1 MSIYETYLCVL
12 LLQIKSFIIL
22 SLVTILQNIDAQT
35 NKEDAVQIIDHPQ
48 KNEYILQSHGTDKH
62 KYGYELKENKHFHHT
77 TTELDGVRL
86 GCYGHVLEGKKY
98 STQYVADIKGYRPVY
113 TYNVINV
120 YPKSGGVR
128 EATFIGNFNE
138 DKEKSEN
145 IRYFFPEGCRGDDH
159 NIIIPAEKNPMPPP
173 VIRKVTTPEPPKPTT
188 TKPPVTPKP
197 TTQPPPSPTPPRRT
211 IEQSVPVINVVRIDP
226 EPTTQKQT
234 PPPEKY
240 LPPPNTY
247 LPPIVTPAPALKGN
261 YITKELPP
269 ITQPKVIP
277 TTPKPAPKADPKQAP
292 KVEPKPAPKPA
303 IKAEPKPTLKPAPK
317 VEVIATPKP
326 TPKAP
331 EPKPTP
337 AVFKKPIVVAPIP
350 EEPKNTCEAKSCCS
364 EDDAIPKLVIPINLG
379 AAKSGSCPRFAKL
392 IVPADS
398 VGMES
403 LKTLLSNP
411 SELAK
416 TIIKS
421 LS

>member
-1 MSIYETYLCVL
+1 MSV
-12 LLQIKSFIIL
+12 IKSFIFITL
-22 SLVTILQNIDAQT
+22 FTILQNIDAQDQI
-35 NKEDAVQIIDHPQ
+35 DAVQFIDHPQ

-138 DKEKSEN
+138 DKDKSEN
-145 IRYFFPEGCRGDDH
+145 IRYFFPEGCRGDDS

-173 VIRKVTTPEPPKPTT
+173 VIRVVEPSPRPTPTPAPTTPKT
-188 TKPPVTPKP
+188 TPKP
-197 TTQPPPSPTPPRRT
+197 PTQPPPTPRRT
-211 IEQSVPVINVVRIDP
+211 IEQSVP
-226 EPTTQKQT
+226 
-234 PPPEKY
+234 
-240 LPPPNTY
+240 
-247 LPPIVTPAPALKGN
+247 
-261 YITKELPP
+261 
-269 ITQPKVIP
+269 PKLIP
-277 TTPKPAPKADPKQAP
+277 TTRQPKADIPAPKAAP
-292 KVEPKPAPKPA
+292 KVEPKPAPK
-303 IKAEPKPTLKPAPK
+303 AEPKPSPPKPAPK
-317 VEVIATPKP
+317 VEPKP
-326 TPKAP
+326 APPKAAP
-331 EPKPTP
+331 KVEPKPTP
-337 AVFKKPIVVAPIP
+337 ALFKKPIVVAPIP
-350 EEPKNTCEAKSCCS
+350 EEPKNSCEVKTCCN
-364 EDDAIPKLVIPINLG
+364 DDESVPKLVIPINLG
-379 AAKSGSCPRFAKL
+379 VAKDGSCPRFAKL
-392 IVPADS
+392 VVPADS

>member
-1 MSIYETYLCVL
+1 MSV
-12 LLQIKSFIIL
+12 IKSFIFITL
-22 SLVTILQNIDAQT
+22 FTILQNIDAQDQI
-35 NKEDAVQIIDHPQ
+35 DAVQFIDHPQ

-138 DKEKSEN
+138 DKDKSEN
-145 IRYFFPEGCRGDDH
+145 IRYFFPEGCRGDDS

-173 VIRKVTTPEPPKPTT
+173 VIRVVEPSPRPTPTPAPTTPKT
-188 TKPPVTPKP
+188 TPKP
-197 TTQPPPSPTPPRRT
+197 PTQPPPTPRRT
-211 IEQSVPVINVVRIDP
+211 IEQSVPVINVVKLDP
-226 EPTTQKQT
+226 ETTTKKPT
-234 PPPEKY
+234 PPPETY

-247 LPPIVTPAPALKGN
+247 LPPVVTPAPSLKGN
-261 YITKELPP
+261 YITKAIPP
-269 ITQPKVIP
+269 QTQPKLIP
-277 TTPKPAPKADPKQAP
+277 TTRQPKADIPAPKAAP
-292 KVEPKPAPKPA
+292 KVEPKPAPK
-303 IKAEPKPTLKPAPK
+303 AEPKPSPPKPAPK
-317 VEVIATPKP
+317 VEPKP
-326 TPKAP
+326 APPKAAP
-331 EPKPTP
+331 KVEPKPTP
-337 AVFKKPIVVAPIP
+337 ALFKKPIVVAPIP
-350 EEPKNTCEAKSCCS
+350 EEPKNSCEVKTCCN
-364 EDDAIPKLVIPINLG
+364 DDESVPKLVIPINLG
-379 AAKSGSCPRFAKL
+379 VAKDGSCPRFAKL
-392 IVPADS
+392 VVPADS